1 MMDQQSFFARWS
13 ELHGG
18 AAVTGIVKWW
28 LSISFTV
35 ATSLQ
40 RLRITANGLTLVGVL
55 LAGALVA
62 TVNTGGLESL
72 LAALFLLVLSLAADG
87 IDGSLAL
94 VTQSESRRGAAL
106 DAIADRVS
114 EALWAV
120 AFVLLGAELTLVLVA
135 WLFAQIQEY
144 IRARLG
150 GLGIHE
156 VGVVTPAE
164 RPVRAS
170 LLAIALVITIIFTLF
185 DESELLGVERLTTL
199 SLVAALWLILQT
211 IGLWMVAR
219 FGMHATRD

>member
-1 MMDQQSFFARWS
+1 MDQQAFFARWS

-18 AAVTGIVKWW
+18 ATVIGIVKWW
-28 LSISFTV
+28 LSISH
-35 ATSLQ
+35 AIAIRLQ
-40 RLRITANGLTLVGVL
+40 RLRVTANGLTLVGVL

-62 TVNTGGLESL
+62 AVNAGGLPSL
-72 LAALFLLVLSLAADG
+72 LVALFLLVLSLAADG

-94 VTQSESRRGAAL
+94 VTQSESRKGAAL

-114 EALWAV
+114 EALWAL
-120 AFVLLGAELTLVLVA
+120 AFVLLGAELAIVLIA

-156 VGVVTPAE
+156 VGVVTPSE

-170 LLAIALVITIIFTLF
+170 LLAVALVITIIFTLF
-185 DESELLGVERLTTL
+185 DENELVGVELLTAL

-211 IGLWMVAR
+211 IALWLVAR